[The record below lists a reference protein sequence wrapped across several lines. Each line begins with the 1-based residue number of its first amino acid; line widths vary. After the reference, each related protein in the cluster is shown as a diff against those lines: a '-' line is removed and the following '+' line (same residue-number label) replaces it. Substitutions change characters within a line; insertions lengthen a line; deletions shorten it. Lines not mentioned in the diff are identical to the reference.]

1 MLPVRRRVEVPAEKI
16 ATTKKVTKMVTKHQ
30 VWAKVQK
37 MYRGFVKFN
46 GYTVAVSCINYAI
59 TCVLNSKVDGGIGA
73 IVPCK

>member
-1 MLPVRRRVEVPAEKI
+1 
-16 ATTKKVTKMVTKHQ
+16 MVTKHQ
-30 VWAKVQK
+30 VVAKVQK